1 MTKLNLSFK
10 AQLLNSTSL
19 KAIIIEQIAIKHGVW
34 TRVK

>member
-10 AQLLNSTSL
+10 AQLLNSTAL
-19 KAIIIEQIAIKHGVW
+19 KAMLIEQIAIRVGRW